1 MRPESWDAIV
11 LGAGIGGL
19 VSTKIL
25 QGAGLSR
32 VLVLDEYSHVGGNHI
47 DQHIGPYTFDI
58 GTLIFQED
66 SPLMAHF
73 PELLPLYHPITCSTS
88 RITPD
93 GKVRP
98 YPFSFRE
105 EILRAGPGE
114 WVRTFGSIIRSR
126 LVSSRVENAEDFARY
141 WIGSRLLK
149 QSGLGRYI
157 ERFHGVPAR
166 ELDRVFAEKRM
177 GWIADG
183 ASVRKQ
189 AARLFGHRE
198 TWEGWQSFVR
208 PREGFGQL
216 YAAARSGLEAGGA
229 HFALGVKLTRI
240 GKTGSTFRITT
251 SAGEYSTDRL
261 ISTIPLSRALHAC
274 GMDQDAELPMLE
286 LVSLFYSVGGGRK
299 FDSTVFYNFS
309 DTGRWKRITVYSDYY
324 GTVDGRQYFGVEVN
338 AGRPGAGDATQDSA
352 EALHADFIAD
362 IGAKGVF
369 EEEPRLEGHH
379 RLRHA
384 YPVYL
389 KESTERAQRGIDT
402 LSTMGIETLGRQGR
416 FDYLPTARHVTQA
429 VEKHI
434 RTPAP

>member
-1 MRPESWDAIV
+1 V
-11 LGAGIGGL
+11 LGAGVGGL
-19 VSTKIL
+19 VSAKIL
-25 QGAGLSR
+25 QGAGATRIL
-32 VLVLDEYSHVGGNHI
+32 LLDEYNHVGGNHI

-73 PELLPLYHPITCSTS
+73 PELLSLYHPITCSTS

-93 GKVRP
+93 GKIRP

-105 EILRAGPGE
+105 EIVRAGPGE
-114 WVRTFGSIIRSR
+114 WVRTFGSIITSR
-126 LVSSRVENAEDFARY
+126 LGSRTIENADDFARY

-166 ELDRVFAEKRM
+166 ELDKVFAEKRM
-177 GWIADG
+177 GWIAEG
-183 ASVRKQ
+183 ASIRKR

-208 PREGFGQL
+208 PREGFGKL
-216 YAAARSGLEAGGA
+216 YTAARSSLEAAGA
-229 HFALGVKLTRI
+229 HFALGEKLTRI
-240 GKTGSTFRITT
+240 EKVGPTFRIVTPV
-251 SAGEYSTDRL
+251 GEYSTERL
-261 ISTIPLSRALHAC
+261 ISTIPLSTALKAC
-274 GMDQDAELPMLE
+274 GMEQGGELPMVE
-286 LVSLFYSVGGGRK
+286 LVSLFYSVGGERA

-324 GTVDGRQYFGVEVN
+324 GKANGRQYFGVEVN
-338 AGRPGAGDATQDSA
+338 AGRPGAGSEAQDSA

-362 IGAKGVF
+362 IRLKGVF

-389 KESTERAQRGIDT
+389 KGAAERAQQGIDT
-402 LSTMGIETLGRQGR
+402 LKRLGIETLGRQGR

-429 VEKHI
+429 VEKHFK
-434 RTPAP
+434 TAFENGHGAG